1 MVPGPGTPPPH
12 FPGGRADVGFF
23 DKFRREKRPPPY
35 RGLGQPAPTQK
46 IPGPGTTTPTEK
58 ISSAMTPPT
67 EKISSATPP
76 AAGPSDAAAEATV
89 YMSATSEKVVAVLIG
104 LEGVLENQVYRIFDG
119 PNKLGRADHCE
130 VALGSKRISREHS
143 LLTHQGTTFRIEPL
157 SDRNPTRVNGEA
169 TQGTELSD
177 GDELGLGDAS
187 FRFRTV
193 Y

>member
-1 MVPGPGTPPPH
+1 M
-12 FPGGRADVGFF
+12 GFL

-35 RGLGQPAPTQK
+35 RGLAEPAATQK
-46 IPGPGTTTPTEK
+46 IPGPGTT
-58 ISSAMTPPT
+58 PPT
-67 EKISSATPP
+67 EKISTGTLAV
-76 AAGPSDAAAEATV
+76 AGPSDVAAEATL
-89 YMSATSEKVVAVLIG
+89 YMGATSEKVVAVLIG
-104 LEGVLENQVYRIFDG
+104 LEGPLENQVYRIFDG

-143 LLTHQGTTFRIEPL
+143 LLTHQGTTFQIEPL

-177 GDELGLGDAS
+177 GDELGLGDAT

-193 Y
+193 DR